1 MLDEY
6 EGLAAIDFLDW
17 IVSKDEKED
26 WSQMLDFFFKNL
38 ILETIENM
46 VSNRYK
52 LSINIYT

>member
-1 MLDEY
+1 MLDVS
-6 EGLAAIDFLDW
+6 EGWMAMDFLNW
-17 IVSKDEKED
+17 IVSKDEKD
-26 WSQMLDFFFKNL
+26 DLSQILDFFFKNL